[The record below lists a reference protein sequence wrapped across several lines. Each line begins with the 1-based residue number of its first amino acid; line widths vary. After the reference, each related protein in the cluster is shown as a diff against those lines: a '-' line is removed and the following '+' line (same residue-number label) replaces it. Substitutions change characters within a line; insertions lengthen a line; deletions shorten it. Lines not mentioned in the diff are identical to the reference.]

1 LVDALAHLVDGGR
14 GDLLGRGVGGLNEK
28 KAPGVTTKCFL
39 IYRVW

>member
-1 LVDALAHLVDGGR
+1 LVDGLARSADGGR
-14 GDLLGRGVGGLNEK
+14 GALLGRGGGGLNEK